1 MHAFHCILT
10 IFYTTDQPHFLT
22 FISFPLIQSVIL
34 LILFPHRWSPSQ
46 FSLIFVFFTVLGFW
60 VAFFSLLAWSNWHF
74 SQRDLSKMY
83 VVLQTFHHWP
93 FAYLSSLASFLIC
106 VTLILSSR
114 LLQSIK
120 YALLPFFSRSSYTLS
135 LLYRVSFFFSLHR
148 VWLKWSLMRFQ
159 DSLG

>member
-10 IFYTTDQPHFLT
+10 IFLYHRPASVSYFHLLSSDSVSNFID
-22 FISFPLIQSVIL
+22 FISTQMITFSVLTNLCLFYSFRL
-34 LILFPHRWSPSQ
+34 LS
-46 FSLIFVFFTVLGFW
+46 SL
-60 VAFFSLLAWSNWHF
+60 FSLLAWSKWHF

-83 VVLQTFHHWP
+83 ILQTFHHWP

-114 LLQSIK
+114 LLQSTK

-135 LLYRVSFFFSLHR
+135 LLYRVSFFFFPLHR
-148 VWLKWSLMRFQ
+148 VLLKWSLMRF
-159 DSLG
+159 